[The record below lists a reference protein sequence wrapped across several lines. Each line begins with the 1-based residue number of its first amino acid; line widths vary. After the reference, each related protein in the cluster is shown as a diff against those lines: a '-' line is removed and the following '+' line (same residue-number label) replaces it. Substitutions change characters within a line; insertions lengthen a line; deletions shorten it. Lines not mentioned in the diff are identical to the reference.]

1 MSDSEDAMQKAII
14 DSVVEKTVDYIA
26 ATMLLQS
33 GYAMEVGERQ
43 MVESLTSG
51 VYAYLL
57 SETQAIGPEAHDAAS
72 GLIFLLGSG
81 VRAHG

>member
-1 MSDSEDAMQKAII
+1 MYDSEDAMHKAIS
-14 DSVVEKTVDYIA
+14 DSVVEKTADYLA

-43 MVESLTSG
+43 LVERIISG
-51 VYAYLL
+51 AYAYLL
-57 SETQAIGPEAHDAAS
+57 SETKAIGPEAHEAAS

-81 VRAHG
+81 VREHG